1 MTTELRC
8 PECGSI
14 CANVQ
19 VKEDGDR
26 TGVCRNPACELNRDG
41 IGIITEIQGAVVSM
55 SFPTAGPRFDELK
68 QIVEEKSPREA
79 LPEDVG
85 MLDGLTFCGE
95 CGAPIFYDGKKH
107 YRHVQ
112 NLPQSRL
119 RKLMKVHRFAEVVYG
134 WLTTLRFAC
143 PECGEGPNPFVW
155 EIDRD
160 EFCNYVAT
168 RTGSRDLWLTL
179 RGLEGVTDERR

>member
-1 MTTELRC
+1 VELRC
-8 PECGSI
+8 PRCGSI

-26 TGVCRNPACELNRDG
+26 TGVCRNPACELNHDG
-41 IGIITEIQGAVVSM
+41 IGIITEVQGTVVSM

-68 QIVEEKSPREA
+68 QIVEGRSPREA

-85 MLDGLTFCGE
+85 ILDGLTFCGE

-112 NLPQSRL
+112 DLPQSRL
-119 RKLMKVHRFAEVVYG
+119 RKLMKVRRFAEVVYG

-143 PECGEGPNPFVW
+143 PECGEKPNPFVW
-155 EIDRD
+155 EIDKA

-168 RTGSRDLWLTL
+168 RTGARDLWLTL
-179 RGLEGVTDERR
+179 RGLEGVTDERG